1 MNLQIYISI
10 IAAATTSLAA
20 AHDHF
25 DAGIWDTNQ
34 NNAPDAGEP
43 LRLIGAD
50 LTTRVFHLLARPVG
64 QTCGGYYMLNEN
76 VRSLLPLDSFS
87 FTALS
92 DGQAVSGDINFAHT
106 GTDIWMEITAVAGPL
121 GANFGFWEMGQ
132 ADASET
138 PTISF
143 PTNSPTGKFA
153 FAISEPLPWLEPA
166 EQDPF
171 GHIHGR
177 CWTADRPGD
186 YSVSYRLVDRSTCGP
201 GGGPWHSPSPT
212 YVFHYKAGPD
222 FQPVV
227 TRVDAK
233 CVLTWSS
240 LMGIWEPYQSGI
252 VFGVQ
257 RSTSLATADWVTI
270 GSVTGTTATI
280 ATFTD
285 AAPLPGRAF
294 YRLSFDWST
303 R

>member
-1 MNLQIYISI
+1 MNRQIYISLT
-10 IAAATTSLAA
+10 IAAATLLAD

-25 DAGIWDTNQ
+25 DAGILDTNQ

-43 LRLIGAD
+43 LRLIGSD
-50 LTTRVFHLLARPVG
+50 PTTKVFHLLARPVG

-92 DGQAVSGDINFAHT
+92 DGQTNSGDINFAHT
-106 GTDIWMEITAVAGPL
+106 GSDIWMEITSVSGPV

-138 PTISF
+138 PAVSF
-143 PTNSPTGKFA
+143 LTNTPTGNFA

-166 EQDPF
+166 DQDPF

-177 CWTADRPGD
+177 CWTADRPGN
-186 YSVSYRLVDRSTCGP
+186 YAVSYRLVDRSTCGP
-201 GGGPWHSPSPT
+201 SNGPWHPPSPT
-212 YVFHYKAGPD
+212 YVFHFKAGPD
-222 FQPVV
+222 FQSTV
-227 TRVDAK
+227 TRANGK
-233 CVLTWSS
+233 CVLTWPS
-240 LMGIWEPYQSGI
+240 LMGIWEPYQTGI

-257 RSTSLATADWVTI
+257 RSTSLAAADWVTI
-270 GSVTGTTATI
+270 GSVTATTAAT

-285 AAPLPGRAF
+285 TVPPAGQAF